1 MTLWSALV
9 ALCWAGPLGI
19 DPAHPDLL
27 PLTRPLVAADG
38 LELGEGVYGEVLD
51 GPVERRGL
59 LDQLDLLLER
69 ASGRAPA
76 GTRTLKLFARDPE
89 TGRLVSAHE
98 LLPDVPAVPVKES
111 GFRSVGIDQ
120 PGASDGALSG
130 KAVYVSQCHGWIWF
144 DSLGRFSTQRG
155 VVFDTVEDFHNPEGA
170 NQYLVRYLENMGARV
185 FTAKERDVNP
195 KTHIVDNGD
204 SGYGETGGGFADGP
218 AGFAQLGSIPYG
230 TNPFDAGSTRSFPA
244 DGGGVASWVP
254 DVPSDG
260 MYAVYVSWDSDAGNA
275 TDAHYRLTHPG
286 GVIDRTFD
294 QTVHGSTWQYVET
307 LWLSAGKPLT
317 VELIG
322 DSAAGGKSL
331 SADAVRIGGGMTEVS
346 RHGANPDRP
355 RWETGAIQYTQYN
368 GAPSSVYD
376 PFGDGTFGDGGSD
389 PTARSRW
396 AAWEHPAGEDAVY
409 LSWHSNAASGTA
421 RGTVTYWAG
430 SQCSNA
436 AVDGS
441 GDLAENV
448 QDAIVENVRALRD
461 PSWNDRGTATS
472 CFSEVSPTNNDEMP
486 SVLVELAFHDN
497 ADDAAALKDPTFRL
511 DASRGMAQ
519 GIARYFA
526 ERDGVALTLPP
537 EPPVEVA
544 LRHEGGLLTARWA
557 APPSGSPFG
566 DAADAYLLYRSADG
580 RSWDNGTEVFGTS
593 AQVAADF
600 GETVFVR
607 VAAKNPGGVSFP
619 SEVVGARLAPSGAAD
634 ALVVAAFDRMD
645 AGLLDEE
652 VKGTVG
658 AVKVFVAERTN
669 AYDIVRAHGQAIADA
684 GYTFDAVSDEV
695 AATLDLADYA
705 IVVWATGEES
715 TVDETFSASQQT
727 ALQDFVEGGGALFA
741 SGAEVF
747 WDLDYRGDDDDKAFA
762 LGVLGAGME
771 DDAAASSDVDGEG
784 PLAGILLDFG
794 DGAYPVEFPDVLVSG
809 RTPIARYGDGGLAG
823 VVGSNVAAFGF
834 PFDAVDS
841 AASRRDAMGAVL
853 AEIAPDVVP
862 VGPGTLGEGPTTTDP
877 GTTDTDTGTG
887 PTTDPGTKLPK
898 PWEGDPTGGQGL
910 PPPPPEEK
918 GCGCA
923 ASPAGGAWWLGL
935 GLVLWARRRS

>member
-1 MTLWSALV
+1 MTLLSALV
-9 ALCWAGPLGI
+9 ALCWAGPLGL
-19 DPAHPDLL
+19 DPSQPDLL

-38 LELGEGVYGEVLD
+38 LQLGEGVYGEVLD
-51 GPVERRGL
+51 GAVRSRDL
-59 LDQLDLLLER
+59 SDQLDLLLER

-76 GTRTLKLFARDPE
+76 GTRTLKLFARDPA

-98 LLPDVPAVPVKES
+98 LLPQFPDVPVKEP

-120 PGASDGALSG
+120 PGESVGALSG
-130 KAVYVSQCHGWIWF
+130 KAIYISQCHGWIWY
-144 DSLGRFSTQRG
+144 DTLGRFGTQRG
-155 VVFDTVEDFHNPEGA
+155 NWHDTVEDFHNPEGA
-170 NQYLVRYLENMGARV
+170 NQFLIRYLENMGARV
-185 FTAKERDVNP
+185 YTVKERDVNP
-195 KTHIVDNGD
+195 EMDIVDDGA
-204 SGYGETGGGFADGP
+204 SGYAETGSGFADGP
-218 AGFAQLGSIPYG
+218 SGFAQVASIPYG
-230 TNPFDAGSTRSFPA
+230 VDPFDAGGTRTFPA
-244 DGGGVASWVP
+244 DGGGVATWTP
-254 DVPSDG
+254 TVPSDG
-260 MYAVYVSWDSDAGNA
+260 TYVVYVSWDSDAANA
-275 TDAHYRLTHPG
+275 TDAHYRITHPG

-307 LWLSAGKPLT
+307 LWLPAGTPLT

-322 DSAAGGKSL
+322 DSSEAGQML
-331 SADAVRIGGGMTEVS
+331 SADAVRIGGGMTEVT
-346 RHGANPDRP
+346 RQGANPNRP

-368 GAPSSVYD
+368 GAPTSVYD
-376 PFGDGTFGDGGSD
+376 PEGNGTAGDGGSD
-389 PTARSRW
+389 PSSRSRW

-409 LSWHSNAASGTA
+409 LSWHSNASEYHNA
-421 RGTVTYWAG
+421 RGTITYYWDGNEVAG
-430 SQCSNA
+430 SADLAA
-436 AVDGS
+436 AVQEGIMDNIHG
-441 GDLAENV
+441 LW
-448 QDAIVENVRALRD
+448 D
-461 PSWNDRGTATS
+461 PGWNDRGLGQAV
-472 CFSEVSPTNNDEMP
+472 FSEVSPSNNPEMP
-486 SVLVELAFHDN
+486 AVLVELAFHDETN
-497 ADDAAALKDPTFRL
+497 DAAALKDPTFRL
-511 DASRGMAQ
+511 DASRGMAH

-526 ERDGVALTLPP
+526 ERDGAALLLPP

-580 RSWDNGTEVFGTS
+580 RSWDNGTEVFGSS

-607 VAAKNPGGVSFP
+607 VAAKNAGGVSFP
-619 SEVVGARLAPSGAAD
+619 SEVVGARLAPSGNAD

-652 VKGTVG
+652 FKHSSLGD
-658 AVKVFVAERTN
+658 VKVFVAERTN

-695 AATLDLADYA
+695 AATLDLSDYA

-727 ALQDFVEGGGALFA
+727 ALEAFVDGGGALFA

-784 PLAGILLDFG
+784 PLAGISLDFG
-794 DGAYPVEFPDVLVSG
+794 AGAYPVEFPDVLVSG

-841 AASRRDAMGAVL
+841 ASSRRDAMGAVL

-877 GTTDTDTGTG
+877 GTTDTDTGTE
-887 PTTDPGTKLPK
+887 PTTDPGTELPK
-898 PWEGDPTGGQGL
+898 PWEDDPTGGQGL
-910 PPPPPEEK
+910 PPPPPEKK

-923 ASPAGGAWWLGL
+923 AAPGGGAWWMGL
-935 GLVLWARRRS
+935 GLVLWARRRK